1 MKIKLML
8 AAIICLTM
16 LITGCQNTPTTTV
29 TQESTRDDFPAATLT
44 FYFPNLTGGEKPDTR
59 LVLSELE
66 SMAADRLNIQLDFK
80 WLPPNI
86 YAQTIQARLSSG
98 EELDAFFCG
107 LPGQGLLDFTV
118 LARDGLLADL
128 SDALPA
134 YAPGLVAQYDQN
146 DLNCALVDDRLF
158 AIPSLFPMADNIYAI
173 VRQDFMDSYG
183 IPAIKTFADY
193 EQYLAMIKEN
203 EPDAI
208 PGRIADSS
216 VALFARASG
225 YAIFDKDHFLVYGWD
240 DGTMQIIPWEQTT
253 EFRVVVD
260 YLTDLAR
267 NGYLELAAKGA
278 GDIWNAGDMI
288 INGQISSFLFAGEYR
303 IGETIS
309 LVEYTLNNFFT
320 SNNIPAEI
328 AAYRLYPDLAAQR
341 LNPVG
346 NGLTTGSLALSAKSE
361 NIERTLMFLDWLQ
374 SSQEYYDLFM
384 YGIEGKHYQL
394 SGDQLV
400 FPEGITIDR
409 NDWLGWDGRQAF
421 KNLAYERFV
430 AGVPEEARELY
441 AENIRY
447 NAVLAPHEGFYADYA
462 PIADLLN
469 QRKQL
474 ILAQIEL
481 PLLTGTF
488 DLNDLD
494 TLIEQLKKAGTDEII
509 ANIQTQLASYR
520 AP

>member
-1 MKIKLML
+1 MKIKLII

-16 LITGCQNTPTTTV
+16 LVAGCQNSPTITA
-29 TQESTRDDFPAATLT
+29 TQESTSGNFPAATLT
-44 FYFPNLTGGEKPDTR
+44 FYFPKLTSGEKTDTR

-66 SMAADRLNIQLDFK
+66 SKTADRLNIQLEFK

-98 EELDAFFCG
+98 EELDAFYCG
-107 LPGQGLLDFTV
+107 LPGQGLLDYTD

-146 DLNCALVDDRLF
+146 DLNCALVEDRLY
-158 AIPSLFPMADNIYAI
+158 AIPALFPMADNIYAI

-183 IPAIKTFADY
+183 LPAIKTFADY
-193 EQYLAMIKEN
+193 DQYLAMIKEN
-203 EPDAI
+203 EPDTI
-208 PGRIADSS
+208 PGRIADST
-216 VALFARASG
+216 VALFARSSG

-240 DGTMQIIPWEQTT
+240 DKTMQIIPWEQTA
-253 EFRVVVD
+253 EFRIVAGF
-260 YLTDLAR
+260 LTDWAR
-267 NGYLELAAKGA
+267 KGYLELAAKGA

-309 LVEYTLNNFFT
+309 LVEYTLNNFFI
-320 SNNIPAEI
+320 SNNIPREI
-328 AAYRLYPDLAAQR
+328 AAYRLYPDLVAQR
-341 LNPVG
+341 LNPLG

-361 NIERTLMFLDWLQ
+361 DIERTLMFLDWLQ
-374 SSQEYYDLFM
+374 SSQENYDLIM

-394 SGDQLV
+394 NGDQLD

-421 KNLAYERFV
+421 KNLAYERFT
-430 AGVPEEARELY
+430 AGSPAEAKELY
-441 AENIRY
+441 AENIRFKS
-447 NAVLAPHEGFYADYA
+447 VLAPHDGFYADYA
-462 PIADLLN
+462 RLTELLGL
-469 QRKQL
+469 RKQL
-474 ILAQIEL
+474 IISEIEL

-494 TLIEQLKKAGTDEII
+494 YLIEQLKKTGTDEII
-509 ANIQTQLASYR
+509 ADIQTQLTLFST
-520 AP
+520 P

>member
-1 MKIKLML
+1 M
-8 AAIICLTM
+8 
-16 LITGCQNTPTTTV
+16 
-29 TQESTRDDFPAATLT
+29 
-44 FYFPNLTGGEKPDTR
+44 
-59 LVLSELE
+59 
-66 SMAADRLNIQLDFK
+66 
-80 WLPPNI
+80 
-86 YAQTIQARLSSG
+86 
-98 EELDAFFCG
+98 
-107 LPGQGLLDFTV
+107 DFTI

-146 DLNCALVDDRLF
+146 DLNCALVDDRLY

-193 EQYLAMIKEN
+193 GQYLAMIKEN
-203 EPDAI
+203 EPDTI

-240 DGTMQIIPWEQTT
+240 DGTMQIIPWEQTA
-253 EFRVVVD
+253 EFRVVAD
-260 YLTDLAR
+260 YLTNWAR
-267 NGYLELAAKGA
+267 DGYLELAAKGA
-278 GDIWNAGDMI
+278 GDIWNAGDRI

-320 SNNIPAEI
+320 SNNIPGEI
-328 AAYRLYPDLAAQR
+328 SSYRLYPDLAAQR

-361 NIERTLMFLDWLQ
+361 NTERTLMFLDWLQ
-374 SSQEYYDLFM
+374 SSQEHYDLFM

-409 NDWLGWDGRQAF
+409 NAWLGWDGRQAF

-441 AENIRY
+441 TENIRY

-488 DLNDLD
+488 DPDDLD
-494 TLIEQLKKAGTDEII
+494 TLIEQLKKTGTDEII
-509 ANIQTQLASYR
+509 ADIQTQLSSFR
-520 AP
+520 QP